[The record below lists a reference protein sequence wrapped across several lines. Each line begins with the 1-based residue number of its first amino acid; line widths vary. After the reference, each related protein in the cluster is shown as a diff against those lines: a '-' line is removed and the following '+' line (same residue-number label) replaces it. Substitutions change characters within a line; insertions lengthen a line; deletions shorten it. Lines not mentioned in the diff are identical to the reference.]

1 MIVPDTPFPK
11 MKGISRMTSLR
22 FFFPAATSTA
32 ASRKLATCHS
42 MLVTLALAT
51 AVALTSTST
60 PASAGIPRPM
70 ILYYGQACDR
80 YGQVYKSG
88 ADIFLLRGT
97 QEVARTTIAGAI
109 APGINFR
116 LSVPYDSDPTDA
128 TNYVPYAVD
137 AGDILTVW
145 ATDSAG
151 TRQVESCTVP
161 PVGAPG
167 EAVAL
172 RIVAGEDADADGM
185 SDAWERAN
193 GLDPADATADLDGD
207 GQSNLSEYRA
217 GTLPW
222 LASDLFGAS
231 ALTPTPSGMYALTF
245 PTTYGKL
252 YTVQTAPLVLDETG
266 GFTWTSCPFALE
278 DATTPTQTRLQGTGS
293 PVTIYLDTS
302 ALNAL
307 WRLSIQ

>member
-1 MIVPDTPFPK
+1 MPSNNSS
-11 MKGISRMTSLR
+11 ISV
-22 FFFPAATSTA
+22 AATA
-32 ASRKLATCHS
+32 AAHRKLVIRHS
-42 MLVTLALAT
+42 SLVTTALAAVVSLT
-51 AVALTSTST
+51 AIFSQ
-60 PASAGIPRPM
+60 AGIPRPM
-70 ILYYGQACDR
+70 LLYYGQACDR

-109 APGINFR
+109 APGVNFR
-116 LSVPYDSDPTDA
+116 LSVPYDSDPTDTA
-128 TNYVPYAVD
+128 NYVPYAVD

-145 ATDSAG
+145 VTDSSG
-151 TRQVESCTVP
+151 TRQVESCEVP

-172 RIVAGEDADADGM
+172 RIIAGEDTDSDGM

-193 GLDPADATADLDGD
+193 GLDPTDPTDASADLDGD
-207 GQSNLSEYRA
+207 GQTNLAEYLS

-222 LASDLFGAS
+222 LGSDRFGTS
-231 ALTPTPSGMYALTF
+231 ALTTTPSGMYALTF

-252 YTVQTAPLVLDETG
+252 YTVQTAPLAIDETG
-266 GFTWTSCPFALE
+266 GFAWTPCPFALE
-278 DATTPTQTRLQGTGS
+278 DATTPTQTRIQGTGS
-293 PVTIYLDTS
+293 PITIYLDTAS
-302 ALNAL
+302 LTAL

>member
-1 MIVPDTPFPK
+1 MP
-11 MKGISRMTSLR
+11 TSNSSI
-22 FFFPAATSTA
+22 FAAAPAAA
-32 ASRKLATCHS
+32 HRKLVTRHS
-42 MLVTLALAT
+42 SLVTLALAA
-51 AVALTSTST
+51 AVSLTSIS
-60 PASAGIPRPM
+60 SHAGVPRPM
-70 ILYYGQACDR
+70 LMYYGQACDR
-80 YGQVYKSG
+80 YGQVYRSG

-109 APGINFR
+109 VPGINFR
-116 LSVPYDSDPTDA
+116 LAVPYDSDPSDTA
-128 TNYVPYAVD
+128 NYVPYAVD

-145 ATDSAG
+145 VTDSAG
-151 TRQVESCTVP
+151 TRQVESCEVP

-193 GLDPADATADLDGD
+193 GLDPTDPADATADLDGD
-207 GQSNLSEYRA
+207 GQTNLAEYRA

-222 LASDLFGAS
+222 LASDRFGTS
-231 ALTPTPSGMYALTF
+231 ALTLTPGGMYALTF

-252 YTVQTAPLVLDETG
+252 YTVQTAPLALDETG
-266 GFTWTSCPFALE
+266 AFAWTPCPFSLE
-278 DATTPTQTRLQGTGS
+278 DANAPTQTRLQGTGS
-293 PVTIYLDTS
+293 PVTLYLDTTS
-302 ALNAL
+302 LTAL

>member
-1 MIVPDTPFPK
+1 MPPNNSSI
-11 MKGISRMTSLR
+11 
-22 FFFPAATSTA
+22 PAAAPA
-32 ASRKLATCHS
+32 AAHRE
-42 MLVTLALAT
+42 LVTRHSSLVTMALAA
-51 AVALTSTST
+51 AVALTTT
-60 PASAGIPRPM
+60 FAKAGIPRPM
-70 ILYYGQACDR
+70 LMYYGQACDR
-80 YGQVYKSG
+80 FGQVYKSG

-109 APGINFR
+109 APGVNFR

-128 TNYVPYAVD
+128 NYVAYAVN
-137 AGDILTVW
+137 AGDELTVW
-145 ATDSAG
+145 VTDSAG

-172 RIVAGEDADADGM
+172 RIIAGEDADSDGM

-193 GLDPADATADLDGD
+193 GLDPSDPSDALSDLDGD
-207 GQSNLSEYRA
+207 GQSNLDEYRS

-222 LASDLFGAS
+222 LGSDRFGTT
-231 ALTPTPSGMYALTF
+231 ALTTTPGGMYALTF

-252 YTVQTAPLVLDETG
+252 YTVQTAPLALDETG
-266 GFTWTSCPFALE
+266 GFAWTSCPFALE

-302 ALNAL
+302 ALNGL

>member
-1 MIVPDTPFPK
+1 MPSNNSS
-11 MKGISRMTSLR
+11 ISAAANAAAHRKLVTRHSSLV
-22 FFFPAATSTA
+22 TA
-32 ASRKLATCHS
+32 A
-42 MLVTLALAT
+42 LALAVSLT
-51 AVALTSTST
+51 AAL
-60 PASAGIPRPM
+60 AQAGVPRPM
-70 ILYYGQACDR
+70 LLYYGSACDR
-80 YGQVYKSG
+80 YGQVYRSG

-116 LSVPYDSDPTDA
+116 LAVPYDSDPSDTA
-128 TNYVPYAVD
+128 NYVPYAVD
-137 AGDILTVW
+137 VGDILTVW
-145 ATDSAG
+145 VTDSAG
-151 TRQVESCTVP
+151 TRQVESCEVP

-193 GLDPADATADLDGD
+193 GLDPADPADATADLDGD
-207 GQSNLSEYRA
+207 GQTNLAEYRA

-222 LASDLFGAS
+222 LASDRFGTS
-231 ALTPTPSGMYALTF
+231 ALTLTPGGMYALTF

-252 YTVQTAPLVLDETG
+252 YTVQTAPLALDETG
-266 GFTWTSCPFALE
+266 AFAWTSCPFALE
-278 DATTPTQTRLQGTGS
+278 DATAPTQTRLQGTGS
-293 PVTIYLDTS
+293 PVTLYLDTTS
-302 ALNAL
+302 LTAL

>member
-1 MIVPDTPFPK
+1 MPIQKQFV
-11 MKGISRMTSLR
+11 
-22 FFFPAATSTA
+22 PAAATA
-32 ASRKLATCHS
+32 AAHRNLFSFHFSLFTVA
-42 MLVTLALAT
+42 VAAALLTAAT
-51 AVALTSTST
+51 AT
-60 PASAGIPRPM
+60 AGIPRPM
-70 ILYYGQACDR
+70 LMYYGQACDR

-109 APGINFR
+109 APGVNFR

-128 TNYVPYAVD
+128 ANYVPYAVD

-145 ATDSAG
+145 VTDSAG
-151 TRQVESCTVP
+151 TRQVESCEVP

-172 RIVAGEDADADGM
+172 RIVAGEDTDSDGM

-193 GLDPADATADLDGD
+193 GLDPTDPSDASADLDGD
-207 GQSNLSEYRA
+207 GQTNLAEYLS

-222 LASDLFGAS
+222 LGSDRFGTS
-231 ALTPTPSGMYALTF
+231 ALTTTPSGMYALTF
-245 PTTYGKL
+245 PTAYGKL
-252 YTVQTAPLVLDETG
+252 YTVQTAPLELDETG
-266 GFTWTSCPFALE
+266 GFAWNPCPFALE
-278 DATTPTQTRLQGTGS
+278 DATAPTQTRIQGTGF
-293 PVTIYLDTS
+293 PVTIYLDMT
-302 ALNAL
+302 ALNGL

>member
-1 MIVPDTPFPK
+1 
-11 MKGISRMTSLR
+11 
-22 FFFPAATSTA
+22 
-32 ASRKLATCHS
+32 
-42 MLVTLALAT
+42 ML
-51 AVALTSTST
+51 
-60 PASAGIPRPM
+60 
-70 ILYYGQACDR
+70 LYYGQACDR

-109 APGINFR
+109 APGVNFR

-128 TNYVPYAVD
+128 ANYVPYAVD

-145 ATDSAG
+145 VTDSAG

-172 RIVAGEDADADGM
+172 RIVAGEDSDSDGM

-193 GLDPADATADLDGD
+193 GLDPTDPADADIDLDED
-207 GQSNLSEYRA
+207 GQTNLAEYLS

-222 LASDLFGAS
+222 LGSDRFGTS
-231 ALTPTPSGMYALTF
+231 ALTTTPSGMYALTF
-245 PTTYGKL
+245 PTAYGKL
-252 YTVQTAPLVLDETG
+252 YTVQTAPLELDENG
-266 GFTWTSCPFALE
+266 GFAWTPCPFALE
-278 DATTPTQTRLQGTGS
+278 DATAPTQTRIQGTGS
-293 PVTIYLDTS
+293 PATIYLDTAS
-302 ALNAL
+302 LTAL

>member
-1 MIVPDTPFPK
+1 MPSNNSS
-11 MKGISRMTSLR
+11 ISA
-22 FFFPAATSTA
+22 AATA
-32 ASRKLATCHS
+32 AAHRKLVTRHS
-42 MLVTLALAT
+42 SLVAVALAT
-51 AVALTSTST
+51 VVLFTSTFA
-60 PASAGIPRPM
+60 PAGVPRPM
-70 ILYYGQACDR
+70 LMYYGQACDR

-109 APGINFR
+109 APGVNFR

-128 TNYVPYAVD
+128 NYVAYAVN
-137 AGDILTVW
+137 AGDELTVW
-145 ATDSAG
+145 VTDSAG

-161 PVGAPG
+161 PDGAPG

-172 RIVAGEDADADGM
+172 RIIAGEDTDSDGM

-193 GLDPADATADLDGD
+193 GLDPTDPSDASADLDGD
-207 GQSNLSEYRA
+207 GQTNLAEYLS

-222 LASDLFGAS
+222 LGSDRFGTS
-231 ALTPTPSGMYALTF
+231 ALTTTPNGMYALTF

-252 YTVQTAPLVLDETG
+252 YTVQTAPLALDETG
-266 GFTWTSCPFALE
+266 GFAWSPCPFALE
-278 DATTPTQTRLQGTGS
+278 DATAPTQTRIQGTGS
-293 PVTIYLDTS
+293 PVTIYLDMT
-302 ALNAL
+302 ALNGL

>member
-1 MIVPDTPFPK
+1 MPSNNSS
-11 MKGISRMTSLR
+11 ISAAA
-22 FFFPAATSTA
+22 PAAAHRKLVTRHSSLVTA
-32 ASRKLATCHS
+32 ALAIAVS
-42 MLVTLALAT
+42 LT
-51 AVALTSTST
+51 AIFSQ
-60 PASAGIPRPM
+60 AGIPRPM
-70 ILYYGQACDR
+70 LMYYGQACDR

-109 APGINFR
+109 APGVNFR
-116 LSVPYDSDPTDA
+116 LSVPYDSDPTDTA
-128 TNYVPYAVD
+128 NYVPYAVD

-145 ATDSAG
+145 VTDSAG
-151 TRQVESCTVP
+151 TRQVESCEVP

-172 RIVAGEDADADGM
+172 RIIAGEDTDSDGM

-193 GLDPADATADLDGD
+193 GLDPTDPSDASADLDGD
-207 GQSNLSEYRA
+207 GQTNLAEYLS

-222 LASDLFGAS
+222 LGSDRFGTS
-231 ALTPTPSGMYALTF
+231 ALTTTPSGMYALTF

-252 YTVQTAPLVLDETG
+252 YTVQTAPLALDETG
-266 GFTWTSCPFALE
+266 GFAWTPCPFALE
-278 DATTPTQTRLQGTGS
+278 DATAPTQTRIQGTGS
-293 PVTIYLDTS
+293 PVTIYLDTAS
-302 ALNAL
+302 LTAL

>member
-1 MIVPDTPFPK
+1 MPSNHSSI
-11 MKGISRMTSLR
+11 
-22 FFFPAATSTA
+22 PAAANA
-32 ASRKLATCHS
+32 AAPRKLVTRLLS
-42 MLVTLALAT
+42 LVTLAVATALLAT
-51 AVALTSTST
+51 ATAT
-60 PASAGIPRPM
+60 AGIPRPM
-70 ILYYGQACDR
+70 LLYYGQACDR

-116 LSVPYDSDPTDA
+116 LAVPYDSDPSDTA
-128 TNYVPYAVD
+128 NYVPYAVD

-145 ATDSAG
+145 VTDSAG
-151 TRQVESCTVP
+151 TRQVESCEVP

-193 GLDPADATADLDGD
+193 GLDPTDPADATADLDGD
-207 GQSNLSEYRA
+207 GQTNLAEYRA

-222 LASDLFGAS
+222 LASDRFGTS
-231 ALTPTPSGMYALTF
+231 ALTLTPGGMYALTF
-245 PTTYGKL
+245 PTAYGKL
-252 YTVQTAPLVLDETG
+252 YTVQTAPLALDETG
-266 GFTWTSCPFALE
+266 GFAWTPCPFSLQ

-293 PVTIYLDTS
+293 PVTLYLDITS
-302 ALNAL
+302 LTAL

>member
-1 MIVPDTPFPK
+1 MTPSQF
-11 MKGISRMTSLR
+11 SL
-22 FFFPAATSTA
+22 PAAAPA
-32 ASRKLATCHS
+32 AAHRKLVTCHLS
-42 MLVTLALAT
+42 LVTLALAAT
-51 AVALTSTST
+51 VLFTSTLSQ
-60 PASAGIPRPM
+60 AGIPRPM
-70 ILYYGQACDR
+70 LLYYGQACDR

-109 APGINFR
+109 APGVNFR

-128 TNYVPYAVD
+128 ANYVPYAVD

-145 ATDSAG
+145 VTDSAG
-151 TRQVESCTVP
+151 TRQVESCEVP

-172 RIVAGEDADADGM
+172 RIIAGEDTDSDGM

-193 GLDPADATADLDGD
+193 GLDPTDPSDASADLDGD
-207 GQSNLSEYRA
+207 GQTNLAEYLS

-222 LASDLFGAS
+222 LGSDRFGTS
-231 ALTPTPSGMYALTF
+231 ALTTTPSGMYALTF
-245 PTTYGKL
+245 PTAYGKL
-252 YTVQTAPLVLDETG
+252 YTVQTAPLELDETG
-266 GFTWTSCPFALE
+266 SFAWSPCPFALE
-278 DATTPTQTRLQGTGS
+278 DATAPTQTRIQGTGS
-293 PVTIYLDTS
+293 PVTIYLDTT
-302 ALNAL
+302 ALNGL

>member
-1 MIVPDTPFPK
+1 MTHRKLFTFRFPLF
-11 MKGISRMTSLR
+11 TSALAASLLL
-22 FFFPAATSTA
+22 AAT
-32 ASRKLATCHS
+32 AT
-42 MLVTLALAT
+42 
-51 AVALTSTST
+51 
-60 PASAGIPRPM
+60 AGIPRPM
-70 ILYYGQACDR
+70 LLYYGQACDR

-116 LSVPYDSDPTDA
+116 LAVPYDSDPSDTA
-128 TNYVPYAVD
+128 NYVPYAVD

-145 ATDSAG
+145 VTDSAG
-151 TRQVESCTVP
+151 TRQVESCEVP

-193 GLDPADATADLDGD
+193 GLDPTDPADATADLDGD
-207 GQSNLSEYRA
+207 GQTNLAEYRA

-222 LASDLFGAS
+222 LASDRFGTS
-231 ALTPTPSGMYALTF
+231 ALTLTPGGMYALTF

-252 YTVQTAPLVLDETG
+252 YTVQTAPLALDETG
-266 GFTWTSCPFALE
+266 AFAWTPCPFALE
-278 DATTPTQTRLQGTGS
+278 DATAPTQTRLQGTGS
-293 PVTIYLDTS
+293 PVTLYLDTTS
-302 ALNAL
+302 LTAL

>member
-1 MIVPDTPFPK
+1 MLSNHSI
-11 MKGISRMTSLR
+11 L
-22 FFFPAATSTA
+22 PAAASA
-32 ASRKLATCHS
+32 AAHRKLVTCHLS
-42 MLVTLALAT
+42 LVTLALAA
-51 AVALTSTST
+51 AVALTSTLSL
-60 PASAGIPRPM
+60 AGIPRPM
-70 ILYYGQACDR
+70 LMYYGQACDR

-88 ADIFLLRGT
+88 ADIYLLRGT

-116 LSVPYDSDPTDA
+116 LAVPYDSDPSDTA
-128 TNYVPYAVD
+128 NYVPYAVD

-145 ATDSAG
+145 VTDSAG
-151 TRQVESCTVP
+151 TRQVESCEVP

-193 GLDPADATADLDGD
+193 GLDPTDPADATADLDGD
-207 GQSNLSEYRA
+207 GQTNLAEYRA

-222 LASDLFGAS
+222 LASDRFGTS
-231 ALTPTPSGMYALTF
+231 ALTLTPGGMYALTF
-245 PTTYGKL
+245 PTTYGKV
-252 YTVQTAPLVLDETG
+252 YTVQTAPLALDETG
-266 GFTWTSCPFALE
+266 GFAWTPCPFSLE
-278 DATTPTQTRLQGTGS
+278 DATAPTQTRLQGTGS
-293 PVTIYLDTS
+293 PVTIFLDTT
-302 ALNAL
+302 ALNGL

>member
-1 MIVPDTPFPK
+1 MTPSQF
-11 MKGISRMTSLR
+11 SL
-22 FFFPAATSTA
+22 PAAAPA
-32 ASRKLATCHS
+32 AAHRKLVTCHLS
-42 MLVTLALAT
+42 LVTLALAAT
-51 AVALTSTST
+51 VLFTSTLSQ
-60 PASAGIPRPM
+60 AGIPRPM
-70 ILYYGQACDR
+70 LLYYGQACDR

-109 APGINFR
+109 APGVNFR

-128 TNYVPYAVD
+128 ANYVPYAVD

-145 ATDSAG
+145 VTDSAG
-151 TRQVESCTVP
+151 TRQVESCEVP

-172 RIVAGEDADADGM
+172 RIIAGEDTDSDGM

-193 GLDPADATADLDGD
+193 GLDPTDPSDASADLDGD
-207 GQSNLSEYRA
+207 GQTNLAEYLS

-222 LASDLFGAS
+222 LGSDRFGTS
-231 ALTPTPSGMYALTF
+231 ALTTTPSGMYALTF

-252 YTVQTAPLVLDETG
+252 YTVQTAPLALDETG
-266 GFTWTSCPFALE
+266 GFAWSPCPFALE
-278 DATTPTQTRLQGTGS
+278 DAAAPTQTRIQGTGS
-293 PVTIYLDTS
+293 PVTIYLDTAS
-302 ALNAL
+302 LTAL

>member
-1 MIVPDTPFPK
+1 MPSNHSSI
-11 MKGISRMTSLR
+11 
-22 FFFPAATSTA
+22 PAAAPAAAHRKLVIRHSSLVTA
-32 ASRKLATCHS
+32 ALAAAVS
-42 MLVTLALAT
+42 LT
-51 AVALTSTST
+51 ACFSQ
-60 PASAGIPRPM
+60 AGIPRPM
-70 ILYYGQACDR
+70 LMYYGQACDR

-109 APGINFR
+109 APGVNFR

-128 TNYVPYAVD
+128 ANYVPYAVD

-145 ATDSAG
+145 VTDSAG
-151 TRQVESCTVP
+151 TRQVESCEVP

-172 RIVAGEDADADGM
+172 RIIAGEDTDSDGM

-193 GLDPADATADLDGD
+193 GLDPTDPSDASADLDGD
-207 GQSNLSEYRA
+207 GQTNLAEYLS

-222 LASDLFGAS
+222 LGSDRFGTS
-231 ALTPTPSGMYALTF
+231 ALTTTPSGMYALTF

-252 YTVQTAPLVLDETG
+252 YTVQTAPLALDETG
-266 GFTWTSCPFALE
+266 GFAWTPCPFALE
-278 DATTPTQTRLQGTGS
+278 DATTPTQTRIQGTGS
-293 PVTIYLDTS
+293 PVTIYLDTAS
-302 ALNAL
+302 LTAL

>member
-1 MIVPDTPFPK
+1 
-11 MKGISRMTSLR
+11 MTSLQASL
-22 FFFPAATSTA
+22 PAAAAAASAPRKHDSRLASRAPVLLAALLLTA
-32 ASRKLATCHS
+32 AT
-42 MLVTLALAT
+42 AT
-51 AVALTSTST
+51 AGV
-60 PASAGIPRPM
+60 PRPM
-70 ILYYGQACDR
+70 LLYYGQACDR
-80 YGQVYKSG
+80 FGQVYKSG

-109 APGINFR
+109 APGVNFR

-128 TNYVPYAVD
+128 ANYVSYAVD

-145 ATDSAG
+145 VSDSAG

-172 RIVAGEDADADGM
+172 RIIAGEDTDSDGM

-193 GLDPADATADLDGD
+193 GLDPTDPSDATADLDGD
-207 GQSNLSEYRA
+207 GQSNLAEYLS

-222 LASDLFGAS
+222 LASDRFGTT
-231 ALTPTPSGMYALTF
+231 ALTITPGGMYALTF
-245 PTTYGKL
+245 PTAYGKL
-252 YTVQTAPLVLDETG
+252 YTVQTAPLELDENG
-266 GFTWTSCPFALE
+266 GFAWTPCPFALE
-278 DATTPTQTRLQGTGS
+278 DATTPTQNRIQGTGS
-293 PVTIYLDTS
+293 PVTIFLDTAS
-302 ALNAL
+302 LTAL

>member
-1 MIVPDTPFPK
+1 MTHRKLFTFRFPLF
-11 MKGISRMTSLR
+11 TSAL
-22 FFFPAATSTA
+22 AATLL
-32 ASRKLATCHS
+32 LA
-42 MLVTLALAT
+42 AT
-51 AVALTSTST
+51 AT
-60 PASAGIPRPM
+60 AGIPRPM
-70 ILYYGQACDR
+70 LLYYGQACDR

-116 LSVPYDSDPTDA
+116 LAVPYDSDPSDA
-128 TNYVPYAVD
+128 ANYVSYAVD

-145 ATDSAG
+145 VTDSAG
-151 TRQVESCTVP
+151 TRQVESCEVP
-161 PVGAPG
+161 PVGSPG

-193 GLDPADATADLDGD
+193 GLDPTDPADAAADLDGD
-207 GQSNLSEYRA
+207 GQTNLAEYRA

-222 LASDLFGAS
+222 LASDRFGTS
-231 ALTPTPSGMYALTF
+231 ALTLTPGGMYALTF

-252 YTVQTAPLVLDETG
+252 YTVQTAPLALDETG
-266 GFTWTSCPFALE
+266 AFAWTPCPFSLE
-278 DATTPTQTRLQGTGS
+278 DATAPTQTRLQGTGS
-293 PVTIYLDTS
+293 PATIFLDTT
-302 ALNAL
+302 ALNGL

>member
-1 MIVPDTPFPK
+1 MPIQKQSV
-11 MKGISRMTSLR
+11 
-22 FFFPAATSTA
+22 PAAATA
-32 ASRKLATCHS
+32 AAHRNLFSFHFSLFTVA
-42 MLVTLALAT
+42 VAAALLTAAT
-51 AVALTSTST
+51 AT
-60 PASAGIPRPM
+60 AGIPRPM
-70 ILYYGQACDR
+70 LMYYGQACDR

-109 APGINFR
+109 APGVNFR

-128 TNYVPYAVD
+128 ANYVPYAVD

-145 ATDSAG
+145 VTDSAG
-151 TRQVESCTVP
+151 TRQVESCEVP

-172 RIVAGEDADADGM
+172 RIIAGEDTDSDGM

-193 GLDPADATADLDGD
+193 GLDPTDPTDASADLDGD
-207 GQSNLSEYRA
+207 GQTNLAEYLS

-222 LASDLFGAS
+222 LGSDRFGTS
-231 ALTPTPSGMYALTF
+231 ALTTTPSGMYALTF

-252 YTVQTAPLVLDETG
+252 YAVQTAPLALDENG
-266 GFTWTSCPFALE
+266 GFAWTPCPFALE
-278 DATTPTQTRLQGTGS
+278 DATTPAQTRIQGTGS
-293 PVTIYLDTS
+293 PVTIYLDMT
-302 ALNAL
+302 ALNGL

>member
-1 MIVPDTPFPK
+1 MTPSQF
-11 MKGISRMTSLR
+11 SL
-22 FFFPAATSTA
+22 PAAAPA
-32 ASRKLATCHS
+32 AAHRKLVTCHLS
-42 MLVTLALAT
+42 LVTLALAAT
-51 AVALTSTST
+51 VLFTSTLSQ
-60 PASAGIPRPM
+60 AGIPRPM
-70 ILYYGQACDR
+70 LLYYGQACDR

-109 APGINFR
+109 APGVNFR

-128 TNYVPYAVD
+128 ANYVPYAVD

-145 ATDSAG
+145 VTDSAG
-151 TRQVESCTVP
+151 TRQVESCEVP

-172 RIVAGEDADADGM
+172 RIIAGEDSDSDGM

-193 GLDPADATADLDGD
+193 GLDPNDPSDASADLDGD
-207 GQSNLSEYRA
+207 GQTNLAEYLS

-222 LASDLFGAS
+222 LGSDRFGTS
-231 ALTPTPSGMYALTF
+231 ALTTTPSGMYALTF

-252 YTVQTAPLVLDETG
+252 YTVQTAPLALDETG
-266 GFTWTSCPFALE
+266 GFAWSPCPFALE
-278 DATTPTQTRLQGTGS
+278 DAAAPTQTRIQGTGS
-293 PVTIYLDTS
+293 PVTIYLDTAS
-302 ALNAL
+302 LTAL